1 MFFMFYGKSPQMKF
15 GSLFVV
21 ILMLVMD
28 ENAFSQES
36 SFKGPVVYLEV
47 AGAGFNTYNAN
58 VEHLIFSKSIWYV
71 NGRVGFGYSSYDGD
85 SDYQIPLGVNVYH
98 GNRNSHPELG
108 LYLTY
113 SSSHY
118 NNKNRYE
125 YVINTLH
132 FVPSASYRFQRKN
145 GGVFFRVSYAPGIK
159 LKEFTDPSPWM
170 GTSKSFFHS
179 FGVALGYYFNK
190 SQDAN

>member
-1 MFFMFYGKSPQMKF
+1 MVYCKSPQMKF

-28 ENAFSQES
+28 ENAFAQES
-36 SFKGPVVYLEV
+36 IFKGPVVYLEV

-58 VEHLIFSKSIWYV
+58 VENLIFSKSRRYV
-71 NGRVGFGYSSYDGD
+71 NARAGFGYASYDGD

-113 SSSHY
+113 SSSHH
-118 NNKNRYE
+118 NHN
-125 YVINTLH
+125 I
-132 FVPSASYRFQRKN
+132 
-145 GGVFFRVSYAPGIK
+145 
-159 LKEFTDPSPWM
+159 
-170 GTSKSFFHS
+170 
-179 FGVALGYYFNK
+179 GY
-190 SQDAN
+190 

>member
-1 MFFMFYGKSPQMKF
+1 MRKLAI
-15 GSLFVV
+15 SLL
-21 ILMLVMD
+21 ILMPV

-36 SFKGPVVYLEV
+36 IFKGPVVYREV
-47 AGAGFNTYNAN
+47 AGAAFSTYNAN
-58 VEHLIFSKSIWYV
+58 VEHLIFSKSKWYV
-71 NGRVGFGYSSYDGD
+71 NGRAGFGYLSYDGD
-85 SDYQIPLGVNVYH
+85 SDYQIPLGVKVYH

-113 SSSHY
+113 SSSHH
-118 NNKNRYE
+118 NHNIGYE

-132 FVPSASYRFQRKN
+132 FVPSASYRFQRQH

-170 GTSKSFFHS
+170 GTSKTFFHS

-190 SQDAN
+190 SEDAD